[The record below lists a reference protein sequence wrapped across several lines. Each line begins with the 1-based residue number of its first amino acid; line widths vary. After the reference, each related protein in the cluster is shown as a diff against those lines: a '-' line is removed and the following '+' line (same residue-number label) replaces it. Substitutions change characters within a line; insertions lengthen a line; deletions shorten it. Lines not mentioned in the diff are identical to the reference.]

1 MTDAAESTEIVVGV
15 DDSPSSQAA
24 LEWAARDAK
33 LRQAALVVVYAATL
47 PMGTW
52 PIAPVPTGIM
62 DFQRQIG
69 QDILD
74 DATTIAKQITE
85 DTVPVSAEFAV
96 TTPTAALVERSKTAA
111 LVVVGTHGR
120 GALGRIFQGSVS
132 TGLVHRGHGPVAVIP
147 ERETDPDPAA
157 PVVLGYDGSPASQPA
172 IAFAFDEAS
181 RRGVDLV
188 VVHAWWSPG
197 AFEMPGFDFDEV
209 RSAVDA
215 ELAEQLSPWQQRHP
229 DVTTR
234 REVVVDQP
242 ARRLVEQAE
251 SAQLLVVGSHGHG
264 TVAATLL
271 GSVSSAVVQA
281 ATVPVVVVRPR

>member
-33 LRQAALVVVYAATL
+33 LRQTALVVVYAATL

-74 DATTIAKQITE
+74 DATTIAREITG
-85 DTVPVSAEFAV
+85 DSVPVSAEFAV
-96 TTPTAALVERSKTAA
+96 TTPTAALVERSKTAG

-147 ERETDPDPAA
+147 EMENEPDPAA

-181 RRGVDLV
+181 RRGVELV

-197 AFEMPGFDFDEV
+197 AFEMPGFDFEEV
-209 RSAVDA
+209 RSTVDA
-215 ELAEQLSPWQQRHP
+215 ELTEQLSPWHQRYP

-234 REVVVDQP
+234 RVVVVDQP